1 MSVQQ
6 AWQLCVSRRERL
18 LRAAARLGMAEQADD
33 IVHDVF
39 IAVVKLPI
47 LFREGFE
54 SLLDTVLW
62 RRCAAVRRRE
72 THQAWACRNAALMAR
87 DHPDHSDGVLERVY
101 AESVLNSCSVLDD
114 KQLWL
119 LQLVSDGCSQERIAA
134 LAEISTNVVNYR
146 LRRAR
151 RLAREHLAKVGSL

>member
-6 AWQLCVSRRERL
+6 AWQLCVLRRERL

-33 IVHDVF
+33 VVHDVF
-39 IAVVKLPI
+39 IAVVKLPF
-47 LFREGFE
+47 LSRDGFE

-62 RRCAAVRRRE
+62 RRCAALRRRE
-72 THQAWACRNAALMAR
+72 RYHARACRNVILVSL
-87 DHPDHSDGVLERVY
+87 DHPDHSDSVVERVF
-101 AESVLNSCSVLDD
+101 AATALDSCSVLDD

-119 LQLVSDGCSQERIAA
+119 LRLVSDGYSQDRIAA
-134 LAEISTNVVNYR
+134 LADIPATVVNYR

-151 RLAREHLAKVGSL
+151 RIARAHLTKVGSY